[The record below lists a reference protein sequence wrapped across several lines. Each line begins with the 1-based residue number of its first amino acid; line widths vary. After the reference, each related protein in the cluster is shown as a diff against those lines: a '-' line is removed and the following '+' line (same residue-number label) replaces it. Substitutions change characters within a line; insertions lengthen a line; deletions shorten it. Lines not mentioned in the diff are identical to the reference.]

1 MIVSNK
7 LKHNE
12 TIICENFAVVNVE
25 WKKYPAAIVYLVDN
39 PWITLQSILLAVQ
52 GLSPMVSDLVLSK
65 PYTVYRY
72 RL

>member
-39 PWITLQSILLAVQ
+39 PWIT
-52 GLSPMVSDLVLSK
+52 
-65 PYTVYRY
+65 
-72 RL
+72 

>member
-1 MIVSNK
+1 MACLDAHLYEIEYNK

-39 PWITLQSILLAVQ
+39 TWIT
-52 GLSPMVSDLVLSK
+52 
-65 PYTVYRY
+65 
-72 RL
+72 